1 MHELSSALIF
11 NLKSKIDRIY
21 GQTLIRNH
29 PILEMMQLKDDDKI
43 ISRIIKPK
51 VVNPK
56 QWLVA
61 YTKPRAEKRV
71 YDRLLEAEIETY
83 LPLYTTIRQWSD
95 RKKKVEVPL
104 FNSYIF
110 VKVLERERIKVLQV
124 SGVVRFI
131 YYLQKPAVV
140 REKEIE
146 AIKKFLNKTEG
157 LKIRVEKG
165 EYVEISSGPMEGIYG
180 KVIRVGK
187 EKIILQIEQLNMSLV
202 AEVDKAQVRK
212 PLKNLK

>member
-1 MHELSSALIF
+1 
-11 NLKSKIDRIY
+11 
-21 GQTLIRNH
+21 
-29 PILEMMQLKDDDKI
+29 MQHNEDDKI
-43 ISRIIKPK
+43 IIRIIKPK
-51 VVNPK
+51 AVSPR

-61 YTKPRAEKRV
+61 YTQPRAEKRV
-71 YDRLLEAEIETY
+71 YDRLLEAGIETY

-110 VKVLERERIKVLQV
+110 VRVLESERLNVLQV
-124 SGVVRFI
+124 PGLVRFV

-140 REKEIE
+140 RDKEIE

-157 LKIRVEKG
+157 LKIKVTKG
-165 EYVEISSGPMEGIYG
+165 EFVEISSGPMEGING
-180 KVIRVGK
+180 RVLRVGK

-212 PLKNLK
+212 PSKKLK